1 MYMNL
6 NEKYYI
12 ILVNFNAWKDTV
24 ECLESIRESSYKN
37 IQTIIVDNCSQDDSL
52 TLMKKNFD
60 EENIKYISYKSSE
73 ILEDNLSLEDSLNDR
88 AVIII
93 QAEEN
98 RGFAAGNNIGIKYAK
113 LKNDSAGVILLNNDT
128 IVEKSAFENL
138 IKLKKQNENPAIYS
152 GKVLYYSEPETIWFD
167 GGHLNYLFGKTSHIG
182 YDKKNVN
189 SDQKIKEVNF
199 ITFCYVLIPF
209 EVLNKVGF
217 LDESYFMYF
226 EDTDYCYKV
235 TRNGFHQYIVENSII
250 YHKVGKSSG
259 GKFSP
264 FLFYWYYR
272 NFIVF
277 NRRRRDVLKFLSL
290 FIITLSRPLIF
301 LKIFLRNKENAKR
314 MFKATIDG
322 YKYKI

>member
-1 MYMNL
+1 MNSD
-6 NEKYYI
+6 EKYYI

-37 IQTIIVDNCSQDDSL
+37 VQTIIVDNCSQDDSL
-52 TLMKKNFD
+52 LLMKKSFD
-60 EENIKYISYKSSE
+60 ETKIKYVSYKSNE
-73 ILEDNLSLEDSLNDR
+73 ILQDKLPYDETKKSDF
-88 AVIII
+88 VVII

-113 LKNDSAGVILLNNDT
+113 LRNDSAGVILLNNDT
-128 IVEKSAFENL
+128 IVEKTAFENL
-138 IKLKKQNENPAIYS
+138 IKAKSQTESYAIYS
-152 GKVLYYSEPETIWFD
+152 GKILYYSEPGTIWFD
-167 GGHLNYLFGKTSHIG
+167 GGQLNYLLGNTKHIG
-182 YDKKNVN
+182 YNQKNMSWN
-189 SDQKIKEVNF
+189 QNLKEVNF

-217 LDESYFMYF
+217 LDETYFMYF

-235 TRNGFHQYIVENSII
+235 NSNGVHQYIVEDSII

-277 NRRRRDVLKFLSL
+277 NRRRRDALKILSL

-301 LKIFLRNKENAKR
+301 LKIFLHNKENAKI

-322 YKYKI
+322 YKYKLK

>member
-113 LKNDSAGVILLNNDT
+113 LKLACLFRFFIKCSRLLRILGEPTIPQVVI
-128 IVEKSAFENL
+128 
-138 IKLKKQNENPAIYS
+138 IK
-152 GKVLYYSEPETIWFD
+152 
-167 GGHLNYLFGKTSHIG
+167 
-182 YDKKNVN
+182 
-189 SDQKIKEVNF
+189 
-199 ITFCYVLIPF
+199 
-209 EVLNKVGF
+209 
-217 LDESYFMYF
+217 
-226 EDTDYCYKV
+226 
-235 TRNGFHQYIVENSII
+235 
-250 YHKVGKSSG
+250 
-259 GKFSP
+259 
-264 FLFYWYYR
+264 
-272 NFIVF
+272 
-277 NRRRRDVLKFLSL
+277 
-290 FIITLSRPLIF
+290 
-301 LKIFLRNKENAKR
+301 
-314 MFKATIDG
+314 
-322 YKYKI
+322 